1 MSEPSGMFEDTG
13 SLEGLRSVLER
24 ATEQV
29 RETGYEVDDEWTV
42 DWSRCYVLLDV
53 EHY

>member
-1 MSEPSGMFEDTG
+1 MSEPSGIFEDTG
-13 SLEGLRSVLER
+13 SLEGLRGVLER

-29 RETGYEVDDEWTV
+29 RVAGYEVDGEWTV
-42 DWSRCYVLLDV
+42 NWSRCYVLLYL